1 MSDRLDDQNDLKM
14 GGTTD
19 VSRVIRMSDRLDD
32 QNLGV
37 SRVIRNCVRR
47 DLMTDGNLDVNR
59 DHHMNVMDD
68 RNDLMMVVS
77 LDVSRGHRMS
87 DLLVDQNLDVMMDGN
102 LYRHTNVMDDRNDLT
117 MVVSLDVSRGHRMS
131 DLLVDHLMD
140 VDHHDVL
147 VGHRMNDLLDDLN
160 LDVTMD
166 VSRDLRMNDQL
177 DDHLMDGKMSHR
189 VDLSIDPE
197 CYVLVGHRMN
207 VKDDRK
213 TDGNHVSRNYVL
225 PDQKTGG
232 NLDASRVNR
241 NCVRRDLNLDAN
253 LLNRSYAPRDR
264 KMDVNLD
271 AMSHHVMLMGD
282 QSKSCDRMSHDHLQC
297 DHRMMRRHDT
307 SRNLV
312 VMILDVNHPKTDDPM
327 HLRRVNRRMKVC
339 PKMDDRKMI

>member
-1 MSDRLDDQNDLKM
+1 MDFRDVDDLNLGDDHLMDVNLCLHMNDRLGGHLM
-14 GGTTD
+14 GA
-19 VSRVIRMSDRLDD
+19 SRV
-32 QNLGV
+32 N
-37 SRVIRNCVRR
+37 RNCVRH
-47 DLMTDGNLDVNR
+47 DLMTDGSSDVNR
-59 DHHMNVMDD
+59 GHHMNDRLGDHSMGDDHRDVLVGHRMNVMDD
-68 RNDLMMVVS
+68 RNDLNLVVTK
-77 LDVSRGHRMS
+77 DVNR
-87 DLLVDQNLDVMMDGN
+87 DL
-102 LYRHTNVMDDRNDLT
+102 RTNDP
-117 MVVSLDVSRGHRMS
+117 
-131 DLLVDHLMD
+131 
-140 VDHHDVL
+140 
-147 VGHRMNDLLDDLN
+147 LDDLN

-241 NCVRRDLNLDAN
+241 NCVRRD
-253 LLNRSYAPRDR
+253 R

>member
-1 MSDRLDDQNDLKM
+1 MNDLLDDRNLDDDLH
-14 GGTTD
+14 
-19 VSRVIRMSDRLDD
+19 D
-32 QNLGV
+32 QNLV
-37 SRVIRNCVRR
+37 VNRVNRNYVRR
-47 DLMTDGNLDVNR
+47 DLMMDGN
-59 DHHMNVMDD
+59 
-68 RNDLMMVVS
+68 
-77 LDVSRGHRMS
+77 LDVSRGHRM
-87 DLLVDQNLDVMMDGN
+87 N
-102 LYRHTNVMDDRNDLT
+102 
-117 MVVSLDVSRGHRMS
+117 